1 MKILGH
7 LWVQDEKKKEDL
19 KRRDKN
25 WTTEAPTKN
34 I

>member
-1 MKILGH
+1 MKS
-7 LWVQDEKKKEDL
+7 WVIYESRMKKKEDL